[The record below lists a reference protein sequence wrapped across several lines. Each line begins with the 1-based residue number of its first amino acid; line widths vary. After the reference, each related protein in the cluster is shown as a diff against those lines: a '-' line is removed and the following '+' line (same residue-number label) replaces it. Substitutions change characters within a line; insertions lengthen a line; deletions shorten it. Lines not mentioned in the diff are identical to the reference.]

1 MADQSNFD
9 VLFKARIT
17 VLTQLY
23 MLGLKYMLWNIGRPY
38 WRLRCRKIVRS
49 FSVVPVLVLTAYVV
63 SLAFHSN
70 RMSHPQ
76 QSIN

>member
-9 VLFKARIT
+9 FLFKVRIT

-38 WRLRCRKIVRS
+38 WRLRCRKIVRTCPLLLY
-49 FSVVPVLVLTAYVV
+49 FD
-63 SLAFHSN
+63 LADAPTRSN
-70 RMSHPQ
+70 RMLSLLPL
-76 QSIN
+76 